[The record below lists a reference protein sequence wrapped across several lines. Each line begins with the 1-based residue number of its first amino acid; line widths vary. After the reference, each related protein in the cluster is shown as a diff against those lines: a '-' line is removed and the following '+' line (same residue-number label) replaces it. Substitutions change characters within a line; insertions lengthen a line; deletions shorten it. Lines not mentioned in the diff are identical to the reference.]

1 MSKGKWRKRLSSLL
15 AITLVIN
22 LLLPALPMAASA
34 EPANASDLI
43 ISEYIEGSSFNKAIE
58 LYNGTGQTMNLS
70 EYTLEL
76 YANGATTA
84 SQKVNLTSTLA
95 DGKTYVLYHNQANNE
110 IKAKGNLA
118 NMTVINFN
126 GDDAIVLKK
135 AGKVIDSIGQV
146 GKRIENLKDVTLV
159 RNSDITTGD
168 KIIDDAFDPAIE
180 WTAFPMDDASNLGT
194 HTMDGNLPEEPGN
207 PEDVISIADARAQA
221 TGAVK
226 VKGIVTAKLKN
237 TIHFQDK
244 TAALA
249 IYPSALDVEIGDEI
263 TVSGSL
269 SAFNGLL
276 QLQNATVDKKVS
288 QVGVPNAIVLT
299 GQQLNEEN
307 ESELANVN
315 DVSIADVQEGNG
327 WANFTAT
334 DGTEFIVRDETG
346 ALGLEV
352 RNTYDSITG
361 IVQEFNGAFQII
373 PRNAADIVADRSAVQ
388 AVAATPGAGTVPTG
402 TEVTLST
409 RTDGA
414 TIYYTT
420 NGDEPTESS
429 EVYEKAI
436 VIGQDT
442 IIKAIAVKDG
452 LTASNV
458 TTFAY
463 NVFDQEAGMQIHDI
477 QGESHESPLKGT
489 FVNDIQGVVT
499 YIYKIGSGNYFHF
512 QTPDNLAD
520 NNPNTSE
527 GLVVYTGN
535 KAANVKV
542 GDLVSV
548 TGSVDEFHIDGY
560 NDTKQDTDLT
570 VTQIN
575 ARDDRGGI
583 VETVKQNVA
592 LPTPIIIDE
601 NNLPTEVI
609 DNDSFAAFDP
619 EEDAIDFWESLEGM
633 LVEVGTVKAVA
644 PQEHGDLITVLE
656 NRETNTLHG
665 GVKLTEE
672 TANPDRIQFKLYD
685 NNQAR
690 NFEVATGDRFTG
702 PITGVV
708 NYGFQNY
715 KIYADLEDMQAKF
728 VKGEATPETTTIE
741 KEEDKLTVASYN
753 LENFSNNKSSS
764 SVDKARK
771 LARAFAKDMQSPDII
786 GVTEVQDNNG
796 QDAGDSAANESYER
810 LIQAIV
816 DAGGVRYEYA
826 NIDPV
831 NNADGGAPNA
841 NIRVGFLYNPERV
854 ALTEG
859 MPAGDAT
866 TAVGYENGKLTH
878 NPGRIDPTNEAFN
891 SSRKPLAAQFD
902 FQGESVIVIAN
913 HWNSK
918 TGDTPLFG
926 STQPPVY
933 DSEVQRKKIAAIVSD
948 FVTDI
953 KTQSP
958 EANIVSVGDFN
969 DYQFTDALK
978 IHEGEH
984 MTNMINKVEDGDR
997 YTYLFQGNSQVLDH
1011 ILVSNNLVEATEID
1025 ILHINADF
1033 TDMAGRASDHDP
1045 VMVKLDL
1052 AAENGENPEEPGEPE
1067 NPEDPTS
1074 IKPEKEY
1081 DFTNLEAKELTLHDK
1096 SISINLDSNSKI
1108 KKGITFTGE
1117 YAEFHGD
1124 GFKQTEVIINPKKA
1138 GAILDFKGTEMKVVT
1153 IEGKNVAEIRGAEN
1167 IEKIE
1172 YKKGANQDDIIF
1184 IGSNGKPIIS
1194 EIVPEETQDY
1204 GNINTGKLNINNKSI
1219 AITLGEKANVKNGIV
1234 FTGEY
1239 AEFYGD
1245 GFKNKTVTIKPKKA
1259 GAIIDFKGT
1268 EMSEVIIEGKNVSQI
1283 RGAENVQ
1290 KFDYQKGANPDG
1302 IRFIDSIEEVPEAPV
1317 NNPPTLTKPFS
1328 NQKVNVGES
1337 IAFKLADYFSDAD
1350 GDKLSFTSTKG
1361 EIDSATATLTLKLDE
1376 GSHIVAVTATDGTE
1390 SITETFS
1397 VTVEAV
1403 EVDVPQAD
1411 YYASAIGKKG
1421 DALKDSLHEI
1431 IDDHHQLSYSEVW
1444 DALKVTD
1451 EDPNN
1456 PNNVIL
1462 LYSGESRSKDRNG
1475 GMVGDWNREHTW
1487 AKSHGNFGTSNG
1499 PGTDIHHL
1507 RPSDVQVNSSRGN
1520 LDFDNGG
1527 SSVKNCAECKRDGDS
1542 FEPPNEVKGDIARM
1556 LFYMAVRY
1564 EAGDKVDLELN
1575 DRVNNGSNPFHG
1587 KISVLLKWHEQ
1598 DPVNEWEINRNNK
1611 IQDIQGNR
1619 NPFIDNP
1626 EWAEDIWEEAL

>member
-1 MSKGKWRKRLSSLL
+1 MSKAIWRRLLSFLSVF
-15 AITLVIN
+15 TLVIN
-22 LLLPALPMAASA
+22 LLLPTLPIVASA
-34 EPANASDLI
+34 ETVDSSDLI

-58 LYNGTGQTMNLS
+58 LYNGTDQAINLS

-76 YANGATTA
+76 FANGATSA
-84 SQKVNLTSTLA
+84 SQKLKLEGTLA
-95 DGKTYVLYHNQANNE
+95 AGTAYVLYHNQANDA
-110 IKAKGNLA
+110 IKAKGDFA
-118 NMTVINFN
+118 NNSVINFN

-135 AGKVIDSIGQV
+135 ADNVTDSIGQV

-159 RNSDITTGD
+159 RNSNITTGD

-180 WTAFPMDDASNLGT
+180 WTAFPKDDASNLGK
-194 HTMDGNLPEEPGN
+194 HTIDGAAPEDPNEPGN
-207 PEDVISIADARAQA
+207 PVGVMSIVDARKQA
-221 TGAVK
+221 TGDVK

-237 TIHFQDK
+237 TVHFQDE

-249 IYPSALDVEIGDEI
+249 IYPSSLDVKIGDEI
-263 TVSGSL
+263 TVSGTL
-269 SAFNGLL
+269 SAYNGLL
-276 QLQNATVDKKVS
+276 QLQNVS
-288 QVGVPNAIVLT
+288 IEGEAKQVGVPDAIVLT
-299 GQQLNEEN
+299 GEQLNEEN
-307 ESELANVN
+307 ESKLASVN
-315 DVSIADVQEGNG
+315 NITIEDVQEGNG
-327 WANFTAT
+327 WANYTAT
-334 DGTEFIVRDETG
+334 DGTEFIVRDERGT
-346 ALGLEV
+346 LGLEAG
-352 RNTYDSITG
+352 NTYDSITG

-373 PRNAADIVADRSAVQ
+373 PRNTADIIADESAVQ
-388 AVAATPGAGTVPTG
+388 AVTATPGAGTMPTG
-402 TEVTLST
+402 TEVTLAT
-409 RTDGA
+409 GTEGA
-414 TIYYTT
+414 TIYFTT
-420 NGDEPTESS
+420 NGDEPTEESVIYK
-429 EVYEKAI
+429 EPI
-436 VIGQDT
+436 VLEQDT
-442 IIKAIAVKDG
+442 TIKAIAVKEG
-452 LTASNV
+452 LKASNV
-458 TTFAY
+458 ASFAY
-463 NVFDQEAGMQIHDI
+463 KVFDQEAGMQIHDI

-499 YIYKIGSGNYFHF
+499 YTYKIGSGNYFHF

-520 NNPNTSE
+520 DNPKTSE
-527 GLVVYTGN
+527 GIVVYTGN
-535 KAANVKV
+535 KAGNVEV

-548 TGSVDEFHIDGY
+548 SGTVDEYHIDGY
-560 NDTKQDTDLT
+560 NDTKQETDLS

-583 VETVKQNVA
+583 VETVKSNVGMPA
-592 LPTPIIIDE
+592 PIIINE
-601 NNLPTEVI
+601 ENLPSEVI
-609 DNDSFAAFDP
+609 DNDSFAVFDP

-656 NRETNTLHG
+656 NRETNTIHG

-685 NNQAR
+685 NNEAR
-690 NFEVATGDRFTG
+690 DFEVATGDEFTG

-715 KIYADLEDMQAKF
+715 KIYADLEEMQAKF
-728 VKGEATPETTTIE
+728 VKGETTPETTTIE

-753 LENFSNNKSSS
+753 LENFSNNKASSS
-764 SVDKARK
+764 DDKARK

-816 DAGGVRYEYA
+816 DAGGVQYEYA

-854 ALTEG
+854 TLTEG

-866 TAVGYENGKLTH
+866 TAVGYKDGKLTH
-878 NPGRIDPTNEAFN
+878 NPGRIDPKNDAFN
-891 SSRKPLAAQFD
+891 NSRKPLAAQFD

-918 TGDTPLFG
+918 SGDTPLFG

-933 DSEVQRKKIAAIVSD
+933 DSEVQRKKIATIVSN

-953 KTQSP
+953 KNQNP

-984 MTNMINKVEDGDR
+984 MTNMINKVEDQDR

-1011 ILVSNNLVEATEID
+1011 ILVSNNIVEETEID

-1052 AAENGENPEEPGEPE
+1052 ATEDAENPDEPEEPENPEEPA
-1067 NPEDPTS
+1067 PTE
-1074 IKPEKEY
+1074 PEKEY
-1081 DFTNLEAKELTLHDK
+1081 DFTNLEAKELVLHDK
-1096 SISINLDSNSKI
+1096 SVSITVDSNSKI
-1108 KKGITFTGE
+1108 KKGIEFTGE

-1124 GFKQTEVIINPKKA
+1124 GFTKTEVIINPKKA
-1138 GAILDFKGTEMKVVT
+1138 GAIIDFKGTEMKKVT
-1153 IEGKNVAEIRGAEN
+1153 INGKNVTEIRGFEN
-1167 IEKIE
+1167 IDKMNF
-1172 YKKGANQDDIIF
+1172 KKGADRDKIIF
-1184 IGSNGKPIIS
+1184 RDSNGKMIVE
-1194 EIVPEETQDY
+1194 EIVPKEKQDY
-1204 GNINTGKLNINNKSI
+1204 GNIKTGKLNIKNKSV
-1219 AITLGEKANVKNGIV
+1219 AITLGENAKVKNGIE
-1234 FTGEY
+1234 FTGDY

-1245 GFKNKTVTIKPKKA
+1245 GFKTNTVTIKPKKA

-1268 EMSEVIIEGKNVSQI
+1268 EMKKVIIQGENVSQI
-1283 RGAENVQ
+1283 RGAENVHEFAY
-1290 KFDYQKGANPDG
+1290 KKGANADD
-1302 IRFIDSIEEVPEAPV
+1302 ILFIDTMEEPEPPV
-1317 NNPPTLTKPFS
+1317 NNPPALTTPFENKKVNAGNSIALTLT
-1328 NQKVNVGES
+1328 
-1337 IAFKLADYFSDAD
+1337 DYFSDAD
-1350 GDKLSFTSTKG
+1350 GDKLTFTSTMG
-1361 EIDSATATLTLKLDE
+1361 EIDSDTLTLKLEE
-1376 GSHIVAVTATDGTE
+1376 GSHIVAITATDGTE
-1390 SITETFS
+1390 SITESFS
-1397 VTVEAV
+1397 VTVEAAEA
-1403 EVDVPQAD
+1403 EVPHAD
-1411 YYASAIGKKG
+1411 YYASAIGKEGK
-1421 DALKDSLHEI
+1421 ALKESLHEI
-1431 IDDHHQLSYSEVW
+1431 IDDHHELSYNEVW

-1456 PNNVIL
+1456 SNNVIL
-1462 LYSGESRSKDRNG
+1462 LYSGESRAKNKNG

-1487 AKSHGNFGTSNG
+1487 AKSHGGFGTSKG

-1507 RPSDVQVNSSRGN
+1507 RPTDVQVNSSRGN

-1527 SSVKNCAECKRDGDS
+1527 NAVKNCADCKRDGDS
-1542 FEPPNEVKGDIARM
+1542 FEPPNEVKGDVARM

-1564 EAGDKVDLELN
+1564 EAGDRVDLELN

-1587 KISVLLKWHEQ
+1587 KISVLLEWHEQ
-1598 DPVNEWEINRNNK
+1598 DPVSEWEINRNNK
-1611 IQDIQGNR
+1611 IQEFQENR

-1626 EWAEDIWEEAL
+1626 GWAEDIWGEAR